1 MTTDANATTIV
12 RGEWLLTMEPDRDE
26 IADGAVAIGAD
37 GTIVAVGDAGE
48 LIAAHPDA
56 EVVGDGYGIVAPGFV
71 NVHTHLSESLIAGMG
86 ETYTLWEWFNR
97 TVNPAA
103 RVLDREDMRVG
114 TRLRAAEMLLCG
126 TTTVNDMTCHR
137 NLGSLSSLGA
147 VDGLREMGMRGVVC
161 FGAENVWDEG
171 TPPGEE
177 LFMEE
182 HLALAEH
189 LDGDPLLGFRCGVG
203 TILGISPRLMELTVA
218 ACEQHGWA
226 VHTHLQ
232 EIREELTMSRITND
246 GRATIAHAA
255 ACGLLDRPTIAG
267 HCVWLTEADIRL
279 LVEKD
284 VAVAHL
290 PVANMILASGIAP
303 IPRLLRE
310 GLTVAIGTD
319 GAASNDNQDMF
330 GLMKAAGLI
339 HKLGTLD
346 AEAMTARQVIEFAT
360 IGGAKALGIDE
371 QVGSLTPGKRADVV
385 LLDGD
390 TPELHAI
397 HDPWQAIV
405 YAATPRCVS
414 DVWVDGVRRVSG
426 GALADGD
433 LRELAREARSRAVAL
448 THRGGAGESRYLDR
462 AAVAS

>member
-1 MTTDANATTIV
+1 MSAAEVTTIV
-12 RGEWLLTMEPDRDE
+12 RGAWVLTMEPDREE
-26 IADGAVAIGAD
+26 IADGAIAIAAD
-37 GTIVAVGDAGE
+37 GTIAAVGDAAE
-48 LIAAHPDA
+48 LAESHPGA
-56 EVVGDGYGIVAPGFV
+56 RIEGDGNGVVLPGFV
-71 NVHTHLSESLIAGMG
+71 NVHTHLSECLIAGMG

-103 RVLDREDMRVG
+103 RVIDQDDMRVG

-147 VDGLREMGMRGVVC
+147 VDGLRDMGMRGVVC
-161 FGAENVWDEG
+161 FGAENVWEEG
-171 TPPGEE
+171 TPPSEE

-182 HLALAEH
+182 HHALAEH
-189 LDGDPLLGFRCGVG
+189 VASDPMIGYRCGVG
-203 TILGISPRLMELTVA
+203 TVLGVSDRLMEMTVA
-218 ACEQHGWA
+218 ACQEHDWD

-232 EIREELTMSRITND
+232 EIREEVTMSRIAN
-246 GRATIAHAA
+246 GGHGTIAHSAA
-255 ACGLLDRPTIAG
+255 AGMLDRPTIAG
-267 HCVWLTEADIRL
+267 HCVWLSEDDIAL

-310 GLTVAIGTD
+310 GLTIALGTD

-330 GLMKAAGLI
+330 GLMKTAGLI
-339 HKLGTLD
+339 HKLGALD
-346 AEAMTARQVIEFAT
+346 AKAITAREVLRMAT
-360 IGGAKALGIDE
+360 TGGARALGMQDQI
-371 QVGSLTPGKRADVV
+371 GSLSVGKRADVV

-390 TPELHAI
+390 TPELHAL

-405 YAATPRCVS
+405 YGATPRCVS
-414 DVWVDGVRRVSG
+414 GVWVDGRQRVAQS
-426 GALADGD
+426 ALVDGD
-433 LRELAREARSRAVAL
+433 LRELSREARSHAIAIARRSG
-448 THRGGAGESRYLDR
+448 TDESRYNEP
-462 AAVAS
+462 AEQVAP